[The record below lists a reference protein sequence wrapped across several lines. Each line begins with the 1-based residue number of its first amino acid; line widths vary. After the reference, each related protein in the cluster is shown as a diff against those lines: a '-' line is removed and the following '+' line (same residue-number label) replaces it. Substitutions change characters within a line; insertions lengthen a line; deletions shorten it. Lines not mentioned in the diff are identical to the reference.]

1 MKSITAYPSL
11 AQKKTVMI
19 IAFASCINVSLCFTL
34 SRFFGIAAMVCPTK
48 LRSIAFYSTHAY
60 TSRNVNTMN
69 ESLFY
74 FSITGTYHVDK
85 YGLDKLDHLE
95 FIEEKEEGK

>member
-1 MKSITAYPSL
+1 
-11 AQKKTVMI
+11 
-19 IAFASCINVSLCFTL
+19 
-34 SRFFGIAAMVCPTK
+34 
-48 LRSIAFYSTHAY
+48 
-60 TSRNVNTMN
+60 MN